1 MLLTIQQFSSLLRRT
16 NSFES
21 VLLVMK
27 REGKSS
33 FQSPM
38 SISGRKDEGE
48 EKKTSLKT
56 EHRKGKKNIIYRKL
70 SFQLPQTLPLH
81 LKPKAQIVH

>member
-38 SISGRKDEGE
+38 SISGRKDGGE
-48 EKKTSLKT
+48 EKK
-56 EHRKGKKNIIYRKL
+56 
-70 SFQLPQTLPLH
+70 
-81 LKPKAQIVH
+81 A